1 MQLQQLPYHTIP
13 QLSVKDIAYVE
24 EDPRLRSFYRYE
36 VSLEAFE
43 QVIRDRDKF
52 PFYRQE
58 LRDFLQKQ
66 YEDLDTSAL
75 VRHHIDSLGS
85 PKTFTV
91 TTAHQPC
98 LFTGPLY
105 YIYKIFST
113 INLAEQLQTKYPA
126 YHFVPVFINSAE
138 DHDFEEVNHAHIFG
152 KRLVWESGEQG
163 PVGSM
168 KCTSLKDVLTSL
180 KEILGDSPNAAAF
193 YTLVDEAYTSHDCYE
208 RATTHLVNALFKD
221 YGLVVV
227 EANHPDLKRL
237 FVPFIQK
244 EIFEQVSKSYIEK
257 AAAQLE
263 KAGFSGQAHAR
274 EINFFYLADQTRA
287 RIVFEDGIYKVLN
300 TELTFSHEALNKL
313 IEEHPERFSPN
324 VIMRPL
330 FQELILP
337 NLAYI
342 GGGGEIAYWLERKE
356 QFQAFGL
363 NFPMLVRR
371 NSVLW
376 IDKVSYQKMEKLGLN
391 IQAMFKDT
399 EAIIKQYIDNQATTS
414 IHLDEEKTQL
424 LNVFEQIKDKAEAI
438 DPTLAPTVMAE
449 HARQLKAIEQIE
461 GRLIKSEKQRHETA
475 LNQIRNGREK
485 LFPGNGLQERY
496 DNVAGYYVKY
506 GPKFFEVLKANLD
519 PLEKSFLVMVEA

>member
-1 MQLQQLPYHTIP
+1 MQIQQLPYHTIP
-13 QLSVKDIAYVE
+13 QLSAKDIAYAE
-24 EDPRLRSFYRYE
+24 EDPRLRPFYQYE
-36 VSLEAFE
+36 VKMEAFKD
-43 QVIRDRDKF
+43 VIGDRGKF

-58 LRDFLQKQ
+58 LREFLQKQ
-66 YEDLDTSAL
+66 YADIDTSAL
-75 VRHHIDSLGS
+75 VRQQIDSLGS

-113 INLAEQLQTKYPA
+113 INLAEQLRVKYPG
-126 YHFVPVFINSAE
+126 YQFVPVFINSAE
-138 DHDFEEVNHAHIFG
+138 DHDFEEVNHANIFG
-152 KRLVWESGEQG
+152 KKLVWESGEHG

-168 KCTSLKDVLTSL
+168 KCESLKEVLANF
-180 KEILGDSPNAAAF
+180 KEILGDSANAASF
-193 YTLVDEAYTSHDCYE
+193 YGLVHEAYTSHESYE

-221 YGLVVV
+221 YGLVIV

-237 FVPFIQK
+237 FVPIMRK
-244 EIFEQVSKSYIEK
+244 EIFDQVSKAYIDQ
-257 AAAQLE
+257 AAMQLE
-263 KAGFSGQAHAR
+263 KAGFSGQAYAR
-274 EINFFYLADQTRA
+274 DINFFYLADQLRA
-287 RIVFEDGIYKVLN
+287 RIIFEDGIYKVLN
-300 TELTFSHEALNKL
+300 TELSFTREALEKL
-313 IEEHPERFSPN
+313 IEDHPERFSPN

-356 QFQAFGL
+356 QFQSFGL

-376 IDKVSYQKMEKLGLN
+376 IDKASHQKMEKLGLD
-391 IQAMFKDT
+391 IRAIFEDT
-399 EAIIKQYIDNQATTS
+399 ETLVRQYIDAQATTS
-414 IHLDEEKTQL
+414 LHLDGEKMQL
-424 LNVFEQIKDKAEAI
+424 LEIFEQIKNKAEAV

-449 HARQLKAIEQIE
+449 HARQLKALEQIE

-475 LNQIRNGREK
+475 LNQIRNGKEK
-485 LFPGNGLQERY
+485 LFPGNGLQERH
-496 DNVAGYYVKY
+496 DNVAAYYLKY
-506 GPKFFEVLKANLD
+506 GPAFFETLKAHLH
-519 PLEKSFLVMVEA
+519 PLEKSFLVIVEE